1 MLNISVMSF
10 LFLKISLIQS
20 ISCNF
25 FLIYCYLFYILDLE
39 DGFEVTKS
47 LMITNWSKCSE
58 IECVMLP
65 NKVINSKLLKKMLLI
80 RVFDLSVTLAG
91 CKATVSLNCGLS
103 LPMLISIKVMLKY
116 PSKKKRLFCL
126 FSFSKSGTKYFKLK
140 SGIGILGYL

>member
-1 MLNISVMSF
+1 MLNISLISF

-80 RVFDLSVTLAG
+80 RVVDLSVTLAG

-116 PSKKKRLFCL
+116 PSKKKKIVL
-126 FSFSKSGTKYFKLK
+126 S
-140 SGIGILGYL
+140 I